1 MNVTQNGLD
10 EWLNAT
16 TIEESANTTI
26 IDGIVSLEGDVAA
39 TILDLI
45 FDSIKNSTEANNG
58 TGWEVA
64 PPIWEQNEVEETQET
79 EGGENAN
86 SNDEGTTANTSGEPL
101 DEDEPVKWE
110 VD

>member
-1 MNVTQNGLD
+1 LNVTQNGLE
-10 EWLNAT
+10 EWLNTT
-16 TIEESANTTI
+16 TIEESANTTLV
-26 IDGIVSLEGDVAA
+26 DGVVSLEGDVVS

-58 TGWEVA
+58 TGWEL
-64 PPIWEQNEVEETQET
+64 PSPMGEEQNTVEETD
-79 EGGENAN
+79 GGENAS
-86 SNDEGTTANTSGEPL
+86 SNDEGTGANTSGEPL